1 MPDEWELYAPDDWSQ
16 VNDLAQEMPGSL
28 RDLQRLWL
36 IEAGKYKSYRWMIAW
51 PNG

>member
-1 MPDEWELYAPDDWSQ
+1 MTG
-16 VNDLAQEMPGSL
+16 VKINNLAQEMPDKV

-36 IEAGKYKSYRWMIAW
+36 IEAVKYNVLPWMIVW